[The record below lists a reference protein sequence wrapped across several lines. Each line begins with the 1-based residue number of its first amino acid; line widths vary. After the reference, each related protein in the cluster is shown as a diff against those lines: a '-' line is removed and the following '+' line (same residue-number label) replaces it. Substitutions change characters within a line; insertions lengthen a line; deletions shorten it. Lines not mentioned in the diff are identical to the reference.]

1 MLISG
6 SDKMY
11 SKTDSEV
18 SISNKLEGTEKNA
31 LNMNKKVR
39 KNSFKK
45 NQIFRSL
52 ALSHLNTVKP

>member
-1 MLISG
+1 MIILLISG

-31 LNMNKKVR
+31 LNTKEKVR
-39 KNSFKK
+39 KNIFK
-45 NQIFRSL
+45 
-52 ALSHLNTVKP
+52 

>member
-39 KNSFKK
+39 KNSFKR
-45 NQIFRSL
+45 NQIFKSL
-52 ALSHLNTVKP
+52 TLSHLNTVKP